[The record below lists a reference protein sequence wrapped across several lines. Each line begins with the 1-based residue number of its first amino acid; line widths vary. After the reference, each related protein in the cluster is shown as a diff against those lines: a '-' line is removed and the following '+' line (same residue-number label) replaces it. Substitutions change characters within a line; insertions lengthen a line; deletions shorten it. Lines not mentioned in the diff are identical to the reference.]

1 MNKQLVCY
9 RTTLGIGLVCILQIS
24 IPSVYAQQVRDIR
37 DVKAD
42 LTVPKWLRRSR
53 QLVSEWHKLI
63 RIMPRQMFTTVSIC
77 RQTGN
82 LESSI
87 RLFLSMPEMGHTGA
101 SLEMNAQVKLK
112 TAVWVMESLVE
123 KDLFGCACPT

>member
-9 RTTLGIGLVCILQIS
+9 RTALGIGLACILQIS

-37 DVKAD
+37 EVKAD
-42 LTVPKWLRRSR
+42 LTVPKMVKEKPAA
-53 QLVSEWHKLI
+53 VSELHKLI
-63 RIMPRQMFTTVSIC
+63 RIMPRQMFTTASIC
-77 RQTGN
+77 RLTGN
-82 LESSI
+82 PESSI

-101 SLEMNAQVKLK
+101 SMEMNAQVKLT

-123 KDLFGCACPT
+123 KDLFGCACPI